1 MRFFRAPAV
10 ALLCLCASTS
20 HTHAQQV
27 VLSQINFVG
36 DPAHTQAELL
46 AYSGLKAGNSTQQ
59 EVQDAAQRLGDSGL
73 FEDVNFASNGTI
85 LTYTLKPAP
94 ANTMLPV
101 RFSNFVWWDD
111 KDLTAALQARVPLY
125 HGGPVPLSGNVR
137 DSIATALKGIV
148 AEKGVPDPSVASR
161 PSASRIGGPVDT
173 IDFSIESPWVL
184 IHTLTLAHASPALQ
198 PKLQRVITDEMG
210 QQWDQNAALPDI
222 ASRLGDVYRNEGYL
236 DIAVTKLDR
245 SAPVINAHSIDVD
258 LTATLSEGQ
267 QYHVSRLTW
276 PGSEIMSSADFIK
289 QSPLKPGDP
298 ASPTVLRT
306 ALHILST
313 AYSTKGYIEADV
325 AAPPQ
330 IDRTQHL
337 VAYTVSVQPGPQYRF
352 KSIRWIGVPD
362 VQRQDLDFAWR
373 EKPGDIFDATYPT
386 RFMVQT
392 AQPLMRGYKVSV
404 LQRTNPADHTVDL
417 TVSFTP
423 PAPPR

>member
-148 AEKGVPDPSVASR
+148 AEKGVPDPSVAL
-161 PSASRIGGPVDT
+161 GVDT
-173 IDFSIESPWVL
+173 YSDL
-184 IHTLTLAHASPALQ
+184 GTRLARAAAQAAAS
-198 PKLQRVITDEMG
+198 
-210 QQWDQNAALPDI
+210 
-222 ASRLGDVYRNEGYL
+222 
-236 DIAVTKLDR
+236 
-245 SAPVINAHSIDVD
+245 
-258 LTATLSEGQ
+258 
-267 QYHVSRLTW
+267 
-276 PGSEIMSSADFIK
+276 
-289 QSPLKPGDP
+289 
-298 ASPTVLRT
+298 
-306 ALHILST
+306 
-313 AYSTKGYIEADV
+313 
-325 AAPPQ
+325 
-330 IDRTQHL
+330 
-337 VAYTVSVQPGPQYRF
+337 
-352 KSIRWIGVPD
+352 
-362 VQRQDLDFAWR
+362 
-373 EKPGDIFDATYPT
+373 
-386 RFMVQT
+386 
-392 AQPLMRGYKVSV
+392 
-404 LQRTNPADHTVDL
+404 DH
-417 TVSFTP
+417 
-423 PAPPR
+423 R